1 MRNLI
6 KITYVLAKMAWKKTL
21 PSTEGRWTLST
32 RTFRGE
38 RQPMREWS
46 WVSLGVGKEKQGGLN
61 VVNATGV
68 YDAVKMKYVH
78 FDGQVITTP
87 GWNGNPS

>member
-1 MRNLI
+1 MRNLINLI
-6 KITYVLAKMAWKKTL
+6 KITFTLAKMAWKKTL
-21 PSTEGRWTLST
+21 PATKGRWTLST

-38 RQPMREWS
+38 RQPMKDWA
-46 WVSLGVGKEKQGGLN
+46 WVSPVYPDAVN

-68 YDAVKMKYVH
+68 YDAVKMQYVRV
-78 FDGQVITTP
+78 DGQPVTTA